1 MGNSLTHAVSRG
13 SSVFSHNNNNTN
25 NNRSRASTT
34 PRNPKSRYHSTLD
47 SSGGGDG
54 GVPPHKSKTL
64 PARHSRRRSDH
75 TTNDIHGH
83 GRSKTPPASAPPN
96 GETSR
101 VLFLLYLIHRTWNVM
116 VETVDTRSKRSRR
129 STKASEKHDAT
140 TTTKPTNSP
149 RLYREC
155 ELSCTNSDGD
165 CSINITDLDAAEVAS
180 SFCCSQYSYC
190 SCSYCFDANQN
201 VYNSIGGGE
210 DCSLDSICERSLS
223 KCGS

>member
-13 SSVFSHNNNNTN
+13 SSAFSHNNSNSHNKP
-25 NNRSRASTT
+25 SRASTT

-47 SSGGGDG
+47 SSGDDAG

-116 VETVDTRSKRSRR
+116 VETVDTRSKRY
-129 STKASEKHDAT
+129 T
-140 TTTKPTNSP
+140 
-149 RLYREC
+149 L
-155 ELSCTNSDGD
+155 L
-165 CSINITDLDAAEVAS
+165 LFS
-180 SFCCSQYSYC
+180 S
-190 SCSYCFDANQN
+190 
-201 VYNSIGGGE
+201 
-210 DCSLDSICERSLS
+210 
-223 KCGS
+223 